1 MLGRILFVFRFLILR
16 LVSDDYWN
24 SSSEYL
30 DIIDIKQ
37 EKSHMS
43 STGVQNKISFLL
55 LNDWRLK
62 VIPLTILKRE

>member
-1 MLGRILFVFRFLILR
+1 MLGHILFVFRFLKLR

-30 DIIDIKQ
+30 NIIDIKQ
-37 EKSHMS
+37 EKIHMT
-43 STGVQNKISFLL
+43 STGVQNKRSFLL